1 MSMTKE
7 KAYAIL
13 SIYAEQAVS
22 ALANAEDKPKQEQA
36 RLHEEYE
43 ALEYALKVIKEAP
56 DDDVYCPFCGHPE
69 KFYISSYLVG
79 KGEDGYAMKFTTKRC
94 PNCGRILRGGHN
106 D

>member
-22 ALANAEDKPKQEQA
+22 ALANAKDKPKQEQV
-36 RLHEEYE
+36 RLYEEYE
-43 ALEYALKVIKEAP
+43 ALEYALKIVREAP

-79 KGEDGYAMKFTTKRC
+79 KCEERYAMKFTTKRC
-94 PNCGRILRGGHN
+94 PNCGRILRGEQN